1 MLPFNVN
8 KNPLLLKNADVF
20 VNASHG
26 FSLKETGYILS
37 DFSSDNTFLTMQ
49 IIQNSKFTVY

>member
-26 FSLKETGYILS
+26 FSMIETGSFSPDLS
-37 DFSSDNTFLTMQ
+37 S
-49 IIQNSKFTVY
+49 